1 MPNILAYLKKYGTIL
16 LMLVLI
22 IIIANM
28 CKESAPLT
36 YTRYR
41 TSVDGVDS
49 ARVAK
54 WEISKKALL
63 EGVNIQLDSGF
74 RTEILDGSGNW
85 VFQISNLSE
94 VAASVDLNSNIR
106 IRLDNDSFKRDS
118 DLTIGWNFL
127 KDQSTPIDNP
137 ISFKISAYK
146 TNINS
151 LLKYQNNTTIISYDE
166 YQNLSTTE
174 KTNYTQIIDNTQE
187 KLSFFELTKDTTTIF
202 TLDSENVDSKIVYYY
217 FIDINFSDIIN
228 TLTENKKEQFSN
240 LGINENND
248 LTFVID
254 WSVTNSSSGEGTIDE
269 DQYYKAYQVFQDEI
283 PEGYTAYST
292 NSLFLIDGVN
302 YYICQSNDM
311 NFYEYTKY
319 TSSLI
324 GGEPGFNFSSDLGGD
339 VRVKYSELNDEQKTK
354 ILGYQAPNSSSTL
367 NDLKHYAEKLEYNQ
381 YTDYIKDNEEL
392 QSALGYLSYG
402 LKVKIQFDLN
412 ISQKIPN

>member
-174 KTNYTQIIDNTQE
+174 QANYTQIIDNTQE
-187 KLSFFELTKDTTTIF
+187 KLSFFELTKDTTTKF

-217 FIDINFSDIIN
+217 FIDIKFSDIIN
-228 TLTENKKEQFSN
+228 TLIENEKEQFSN
-240 LGINENND
+240 LGINENNN

-269 DQYYKAYQVFQDEI
+269 DKYYKAYQVFQDEI
-283 PEGYTAYST
+283 PKGYTAYST
-292 NSLFLIDGVN
+292 TSPFLIDGVN

-354 ILGYQAPNSSSTL
+354 ILGYQTPNSSSTL